1 MIINGVACCV
11 YVFVCVCVWLGTLVE
26 SPRMDATLCFSDTRD
41 KQKAELWDGGDVG
54 GFECY
59 IAAEDDTDADATA
72 EVYKT
77 EKEGEGEGEGEDEE
91 EDGDL
96 LSVQA
101 GCNVLNIVMR
111 DEGVMKFVKY
121 VSHKAPSRYY
131 TQHSASQRIPSLLL
145 LFLPENTII
154 SKPRSCCIL
163 YI

>member
-1 MIINGVACCV
+1 
-11 YVFVCVCVWLGTLVE
+11 
-26 SPRMDATLCFSDTRD
+26 MDATLCFADTRN

-72 EVYKT
+72 EVYKA
-77 EKEGEGEGEGEDEE
+77 EKEGDDGDD

-121 VSHKAPSRYY
+121 VSHKAPSRYAHCV
-131 TQHSASQRIPSLLL
+131 QI
-145 LFLPENTII
+145 
-154 SKPRSCCIL
+154 
-163 YI
+163 

>member
-1 MIINGVACCV
+1 M
-11 YVFVCVCVWLGTLVE
+11 LGTLVE
-26 SPRMDATLCFSDTRD
+26 SPRLDATLCFADTRD
-41 KQKAELWDGGDVG
+41 EDKAELWDGGDVG

-72 EVYKT
+72 EVYKA
-77 EKEGEGEGEGEDEE
+77 EKDGDDEN

-121 VSHKAPSRYY
+121 VSHKAPSRYDVFFGAEY
-131 TQHSASQRIPSLLL
+131 CESCAFDI
-145 LFLPENTII
+145 FAII
-154 SKPRSCCIL
+154 NL
-163 YI
+163 YFFYQMYYSS